1 MKSIRQF
8 LTLVLVSSLI
18 LIIFSAAIHG
28 YRAAMHASSQLLDKE
43 LNSVLLSVAY
53 SHDLPVPDYSDHA
66 LVYQIWKNGK
76 LTARSANAP
85 LTPITVS
92 DDNYSDQ
99 NFSGQRWRVS
109 QKTLSNDTVIMVA
122 QPLSNRLLLT
132 ESLTTSAIIPFLVT
146 VPVLAILI
154 FALVTHGLRPLRVL
168 SDKLSAR
175 TGKDLSAINLK
186 HVPAEL
192 EPVLATLNTMFARL
206 GNAFERE
213 QQFASNAAHEL
224 RTPLSV
230 MKINLHNLARE
241 VAEGKQTAID
251 RFSALQNDTDRMIH
265 AVNQILLLSRTSPE
279 VFEIQKGKVDVVLIA
294 QGVITDMYSKIE
306 SKAQEISLEGE
317 HAILRSTEF
326 TLYTLLQNLIANAS
340 AYSPEGA
347 SIHLSI
353 TADHYKTIIVIEDSG
368 PGIPEEERTK
378 VLQRFYR
385 NNTGATARSVGSGLG
400 LAIVGQ
406 IVQLHAG
413 SISLGTSG
421 LGGLKVSIE
430 LSNREQL

>member
-18 LIIFSAAIHG
+18 LIIFSAAMHG
-28 YRAAMHASSQLLDKE
+28 YRGAMQASTQLMDKE
-43 LNSVLLSVAY
+43 LNSVLMSVAY
-53 SHDLPVPDYSDHA
+53 SHDITVPEHDDQG
-66 LVYQIWKNGK
+66 LVYQIWKDGQ
-76 LTARSANAP
+76 LTARSENAP
-85 LTPITVS
+85 LTLLTATE
-92 DDNYSDQ
+92 DNYSDQ
-99 NFSGQRWRVS
+99 NFSGQRWRVYR
-109 QKTLSNDTVIMVA
+109 KALADDTVIMVA
-122 QPLSNRLLLT
+122 QPLFNRLLLT
-132 ESLTTSAIIPFLVT
+132 ESLTISAIIPFLIT

-154 FALVTHGLRPLRVL
+154 FALVTHGLRPLKVL

-175 TGKDLSAINLK
+175 TGKDLSSINLK

-192 EPVLATLNTMFARL
+192 DPVLTTLNTMFARL

-241 VAEGKQTAID
+241 VAQGKQTGID
-251 RFSALQNDTDRMIH
+251 RFNALQNDTDRMIH

-294 QGVITDMYSKIE
+294 QSVITDMYSKIE
-306 SKAQEISLEGE
+306 SKGQEISLEGE
-317 HAILRSTEF
+317 HVLLRSTEF

-340 AYSPEGA
+340 TYSPEGA

-353 TADHYKTIIVIEDSG
+353 IADPFKTVIIIEDSG
-368 PGIPEEERTK
+368 PGIPAEERSK

-385 NNTGATARSVGSGLG
+385 NNAGLTAGAVGSGLG

-406 IVQLHAG
+406 IVQLHDG
-413 SISLGTSG
+413 NISLSTSG
-421 LGGLKVSIE
+421 LGGLKVRIE
-430 LSNREQL
+430 LSNREQR